1 MRTPANIARHPIHPM
16 LVAIPIGLWLFSL
29 ACDVIHLA
37 GATSGNWLI
46 VARYTIVGGIFGA
59 LVAAIPGFIDMLSLP
74 WNLKR
79 VALVHMV
86 INLTVVGLYVFNAL
100 LRAHGAEN
108 STPMPYVLSL
118 VAVALLAVS
127 GWLGGK
133 LVYVHGVAVDAMP
146 DQSVGVSP
154 GRPRATRP

>member
-37 GATSGNWLI
+37 GASSGNWLI
-46 VARYTIVGGIFGA
+46 VARYSIVGGLVGA

-74 WNLKR
+74 GNVKR
-79 VALVHMV
+79 TALIHMA
-86 INLTVVGLYVFNAL
+86 INLTVVVLYIVNATM
-100 LRAHGAEN
+100 RTQGTESA
-108 STPMPYVLSL
+108 TPYWLSL
-118 VAVALLAVS
+118 IGVVLLAVS

-133 LVYVHGVAVDAMP
+133 MVYVHGVAVDAAP
-146 DQSVGVSP
+146 DQSVGLSP